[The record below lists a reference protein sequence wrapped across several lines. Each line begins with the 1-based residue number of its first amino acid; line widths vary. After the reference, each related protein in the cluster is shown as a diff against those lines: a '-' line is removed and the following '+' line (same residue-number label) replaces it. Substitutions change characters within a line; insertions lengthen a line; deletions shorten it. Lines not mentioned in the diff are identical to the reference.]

1 VIKRK
6 CHGGSIVESKTV
18 CFDLIFFCL
27 ERNMSEFGALFLLLS
42 GYLRVHRNNCLVF
55 LSCNEDVMSFLWTVV
70 CFQHRSATCSHL
82 FVPVL
87 PCMTIVY

>member
-1 VIKRK
+1 M
-6 CHGGSIVESKTV
+6 
-18 CFDLIFFCL
+18 CFDFDFFFL
-27 ERNMSEFGALFLLLS
+27 ERNMSEFEALFLLLS
-42 GYLRVHRNNCLVF
+42 GCLRVHRNNCLVF
-55 LSCNEDVMSFLWTVV
+55 LSCNEGVMSFLSIVV